1 MQLISKPFVFARH
14 AQSNFNAAKRIGGST
29 DSHLSEL
36 GEQQAKNAAKLLNKS
51 WSAVCTSDLT
61 RTIQTAKLAVPGH
74 ELQHFKGIRERDWG
88 SLEGQPIPD
97 ATNYFATPEN
107 GEPWDYFYA
116 RSIET
121 LNHIL
126 AQYDHPLIIAHSG
139 IYRAIHHSLFGT
151 PEGPRIGNIEPIIVQ
166 PKRGQSHRWEL
177 IPYRGH
183 SL

>member
-29 DSHLSEL
+29 DSHLSAL

-51 WSAVCTSDLT
+51 WSVVCTSDLT

-88 SLEGQPIPD
+88 SLEGQPIPN
-97 ATNYFATPEN
+97 ATDYFATPEN
-107 GEPWDYFYA
+107 GEPWGDFYK
-116 RSIET
+116 RSIDT
-121 LNHIL
+121 INLIL
-126 AQYDHPLIIAHSG
+126 EKYDQPLIIAHSG

-151 PEGPRIGNIEPIIVQ
+151 PEGPRIGNIEPIIVK
-166 PKRGQSHRWEL
+166 PKHGRNNRWEL

>member
-1 MQLISKPFVFARH
+1 
-14 AQSNFNAAKRIGGST
+14 
-29 DSHLSEL
+29 
-36 GEQQAKNAAKLLNKS
+36 
-51 WSAVCTSDLT
+51 VCTSDLT
-61 RTIQTAKLAVPGH
+61 RTIQTAKLAIPGH

-97 ATNYFATPEN
+97 ATDYFATPEN

-151 PEGPRIGNIEPIIVQ
+151 PEGSRIGNIEPIIVQ